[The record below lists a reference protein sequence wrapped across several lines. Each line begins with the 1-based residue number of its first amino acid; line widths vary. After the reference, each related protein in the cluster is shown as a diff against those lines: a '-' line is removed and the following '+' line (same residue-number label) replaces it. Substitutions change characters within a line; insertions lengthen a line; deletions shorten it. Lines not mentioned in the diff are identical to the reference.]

1 MNITREEVQ
10 QVLDA
15 LLYWQYK
22 NNSDGKIHTEC
33 ALYVNLIPLLQ
44 SKLEEPAP
52 KPMMTDE
59 AIAAIRTLT
68 FLGYT
73 YHGAEQWKPP
83 LGKKPEPVAYLA
95 WRDGQPCWDEDC
107 VCQDAVYPVDSDDD
121 RTSMPVY
128 LHPAKQTPW
137 VGLTE
142 EEVGDAAYESNLLDD
157 YPEKFVALI
166 EAKLK
171 EKNT

>member
-1 MNITREEVQ
+1 MNITKEEVQ
-10 QVLDA
+10 ELLDA
-15 LLYWQYK
+15 FQSIAD
-22 NNSDGKIHTEC
+22 NEENPMDTREAIS
-33 ALYVNLIPLLQ
+33 LLQ
-44 SKLEEPAP
+44 SKLEKDDGEPVTAQ
-52 KPMMTDE
+52 
-59 AIAAIRTLT
+59 AAAIRTLT

-83 LGKKPEPVAYLA
+83 LGKKPEPVAYFA
-95 WRDGQPCWDEDC
+95 WRDGKPCWDEDF

-142 EEVGDAAYESNLLDD
+142 EEVYEAWRVQGTSSADINPVKIFD
-157 YPEKFVALI
+157 VAERI

>member
-10 QVLDA
+10 QVLN
-15 LLYWQYK
+15 LL
-22 NNSDGKIHTEC
+22 
-33 ALYVNLIPLLQ
+33 LIFEGAFPMVTTAEIALLQ
-44 SKLEEPAP
+44 SKLAEPAP

-59 AIAAIRTLT
+59 QAAAIRTLT

-83 LGKKPEPVAYLA
+83 LGKTPEPVAYLA

-128 LHPAKQTPW
+128 LHHAPKPMTDFDIRGKLSTLKCW
-137 VGLTE
+137 HRLTGD
-142 EEVGDAAYESNLLDD
+142 EVQD
-157 YPEKFVALI
+157 LI
-166 EAKLK
+166 DFHRARNERG
-171 EKNT
+171 TTT

>member
-1 MNITREEVQ
+1 MTLGTDKTAV
-10 QVLDA
+10 V
-15 LLYWQYK
+15 
-22 NNSDGKIHTEC
+22 SDE
-33 ALYVNLIPLLQ
+33 Q
-44 SKLEEPAP
+44 E
-52 KPMMTDE
+52 
-59 AIAAIRTLT
+59 AAIRTLT
-68 FLGYT
+68 FLGYA

-83 LGKKPEPVAYLA
+83 LGKTPEPVAYLA
-95 WRDGQPCWDEDC
+95 WRDGKPCWDEDC

-142 EEVGDAAYESNLLDD
+142 EEVYEAWRVQGTSSADINPVKIFD
-157 YPEKFVALI
+157 VAERI

>member
-10 QVLDA
+10 QVLEF
-15 LLYWQYK
+15 LQYRT
-22 NNSDGKIHTEC
+22 DPVERTR
-33 ALYVNLIPLLQ
+33 LIALLQ
-44 SKLEEPAP
+44 SKLEKDDGEPVTAQ
-52 KPMMTDE
+52 
-59 AIAAIRTLT
+59 AAAIRTLT

-83 LGKKPEPVAYLA
+83 LGKAPEPVAYIA

-128 LHPAKQTPW
+128 LHPAPRPMTDFDIRGKLSTLKCW
-137 VGLTE
+137 HRLTGD
-142 EEVGDAAYESNLLDD
+142 EVQD
-157 YPEKFVALI
+157 LI
-166 EAKLK
+166 EFAQKQQP
-171 EKNT
+171 E